1 MSVSTRLH
9 VAQGQTRLRESSL
22 ASRLLTAAVLTAL
35 GADANAQQF
44 DQLDPTLNAVRTD
57 TTAIK
62 LADVD
67 GDGDLDLLTGN
78 GGGFH
83 LFVNAGQ
90 AQNRLYRNDGRGEFS
105 EAVGALPVDLDPTT
119 SLAVGDVDGDGDIDL
134 VVGNGDDYYAYGRQN
149 RLYLNDGN
157 GVFSDVTSS
166 RLPAVQDLT
175 HDLALGDVDGD
186 GDLDLVVANS
196 YSPNRLYLNDGAG
209 VFTDVT
215 AAQMPPTFHA
225 RSIRFGDVDADGDLD
240 LVVGNWGQN
249 QLLRNG
255 GSGIFQDVT
264 ASCLPTD
271 SDFTQAIDLGDVD
284 ADGDLDLVIG
294 NGHYWDA
301 QNRLYRNDGG
311 GTFVDVTAS
320 HLPATPDKTAGVH
333 FADLDLDG
341 DLDLLSVQ
349 QGAIRL
355 YANDSAGSFSDVTN
369 SRIAPP
375 TQNRVEREAALGDI
389 DGDGDLDVVLGCSFY
404 QTTWSFP
411 GGFEYLLRN
420 LQRQLHEPS
429 APTTGQTYTLDVYAR
444 DPQPSLFDV
453 ALPYLSTASANATPS
468 PFGMIGIDI
477 SQAVGLPPTLVPQA
491 AGVASVQVLIPNN
504 PALVGLDL
512 HAQALL
518 VPYPLPPRLTNV
530 TLGTVQ

>member
-1 MSVSTRLH
+1 M
-9 VAQGQTRLRESSL
+9 
-22 ASRLLTAAVLTAL
+22 
-35 GADANAQQF
+35 
-44 DQLDPTLNAVRTD
+44 
-57 TTAIK
+57 
-62 LADVD
+62 
-67 GDGDLDLLTGN
+67 
-78 GGGFH
+78 
-83 LFVNAGQ
+83 
-90 AQNRLYRNDGRGEFS
+90 QNRLYRNDGRGEFT

-349 QGAIRL
+349 RNAIRL
-355 YANDSAGSFSDVTN
+355 YANDSAGSFSDVTT
-369 SRIAPP
+369 SR
-375 TQNRVEREAALGDI
+375 I

-453 ALPYLSTASANATPS
+453 ALPYLSTASAYATPS